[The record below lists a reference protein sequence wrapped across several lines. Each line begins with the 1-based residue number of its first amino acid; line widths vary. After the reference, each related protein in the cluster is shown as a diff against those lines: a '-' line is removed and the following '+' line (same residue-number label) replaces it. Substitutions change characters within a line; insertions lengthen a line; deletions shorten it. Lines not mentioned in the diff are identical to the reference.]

1 MTIGQGTG
9 ADHDWNWIDEDVTL
23 AAHDAMLAEFG
34 GLVGARDLSAMQ
46 SALARPRNIAAY
58 GSPDAAALAA
68 VYAYGLSR
76 NHPFS
81 DGNKR
86 TGYALAIVFL
96 LDNGLAFTGSDI
108 ESVEAMLAVAEGT
121 MSEDDLAAWFRARVE
136 RL

>member
-1 MTIGQGTG
+1 MTE
-9 ADHDWNWIDEDVTL
+9 ADNDWNWIDEDVAL

-34 GLVGARDLSAMQ
+34 GLAGTRDLNAMR
-46 SALARPRNIAAY
+46 SALARPRNLAAY

-68 VYAYGLSR
+68 AYAFGLLR
-76 NHPFS
+76 DHPFS

-96 LDNGLAFTGSDI
+96 LDNGFSFTGSDI
-108 ESVEAMLAVAEGT
+108 ESVEAMLAVAAGA
-121 MSEDDLAAWFRARVE
+121 MSEDDLTAWFRARLR

>member
-1 MTIGQGTG
+1 MTE
-9 ADHDWNWIDEDVTL
+9 ADHGWNWIGEEVAL

-34 GLVGARDLSAMQ
+34 GLAGVRDENAMH
-46 SALARPRNIAAY
+46 SALAKPRNLAVY

-68 VYAYGLSR
+68 SYAYGLLR

-96 LDNGLAFTGSDI
+96 LDNGFAFTGSDI
-108 ESVEAMLAVAEGT
+108 ESIETMLAVAAGA
-121 MSEDDLAAWFRARVE
+121 MSEDDLATWFRARVQP
-136 RL
+136 L